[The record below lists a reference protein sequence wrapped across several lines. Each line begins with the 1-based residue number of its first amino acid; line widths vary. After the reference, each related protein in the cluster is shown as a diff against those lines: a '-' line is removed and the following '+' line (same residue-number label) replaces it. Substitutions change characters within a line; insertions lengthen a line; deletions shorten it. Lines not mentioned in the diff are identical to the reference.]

1 MRIHIKPQERSTVDR
16 SERGFTLIELLV
28 VLGILGALAAVVVP
42 TVSQFVGSGETT
54 ANATENQTV
63 QAAMDLFMA
72 DTAVAAVTALAA
84 ISETNDF
91 AASDPVLYPN
101 YLRQQITKCS
111 YSWDTTGL
119 LAQGVCS

>member
-1 MRIHIKPQERSTVDR
+1 MRIHIKPQRRSTVDR

-42 TVSQFVGSGETT
+42 TVSQFVGSGDAT
-54 ANATENQTV
+54 ANTTEASTV

-72 DTAVAAVTALAA
+72 DTAAITVTALA
-84 ISETNDF
+84 IETNDF
-91 AASDPVLYPN
+91 QASVPQLFPN

-111 YSWDTTGL
+111 YTWDATGL
-119 LAQGVCS
+119 LAQGTCT